1 MAFLEEFEMNII
13 VSLFAFV
20 FGSIPWGF
28 IIGKLKGID
37 LRKTGS
43 GNIGT
48 TNVLRVIGKKEA
60 LATLLLDISKGFI
73 PVMLLRLF
81 YEESNL
87 LLLGFT
93 GIAAILGHC
102 FTPFLKFK
110 GGKGVATSVGVILAF
125 SPLAGL
131 ITVIIWLS
139 TFAVFRISSLSAL
152 VAFGV
157 LPLVTMILRYPD
169 EVTVFAFIITAI
181 IYLRHLSNI
190 KRLMKGTET
199 KIGDKK

>member
-1 MAFLEEFEMNII
+1 MNII

>member
-1 MAFLEEFEMNII
+1 MNII
-13 VSLFAFV
+13 VSIFAFV

-110 GGKGVATSVGVILAF
+110 GGKGVATSVGFILAF

-131 ITVIIWLS
+131 TTVIIWLS

>member
-1 MAFLEEFEMNII
+1 MAFLEELEMNII
-13 VSLFAFV
+13 VSIFAFV

-131 ITVIIWLS
+131 TTVIIWLS

-190 KRLMKGTET
+190 KRLMKGTEI

>member
-13 VSLFAFV
+13 VSIFAFI

-81 YEESNL
+81 YEESNM

-131 ITVIIWLS
+131 TTVIIWLS

-190 KRLMKGTET
+190 KRLLKGTET

>member
-1 MAFLEEFEMNII
+1 MNII
-13 VSLFAFV
+13 VSIFAFI

-81 YEESNL
+81 YEESNM

-131 ITVIIWLS
+131 TTVIIWLS

-190 KRLMKGTET
+190 KRLLKGTET

>member
-13 VSLFAFV
+13 ISLFAFI

-81 YEESNL
+81 YNESTL

-93 GIAAILGHC
+93 GIAGILGHC

-125 SPLAGL
+125 TPLAGL
-131 ITVIIWLS
+131 ITVVIWLS

-152 VAFGV
+152 MAFGV

-190 KRLMKGTET
+190 KRLLKGTEA